1 MPDPAPFPAG
11 LPPGAARRL
20 SVVGGALLASGIGAF
35 LWKGHPKHFEWG
47 VIGAVLGLGFL
58 SLGFY
63 LRSLVR
69 SHRLEG
75 FFLVTGDRRE
85 ALVIDD
91 AAESGQG
98 PSVERGANCAV
109 ELSLALLRNAVIEG
123 ASCRLALLER
133 SAGRHGDVFLYK
145 KLREASADSPIADP
159 SPRKGTRVRFAFL
172 LKVPGDG
179 SPTDERHRWEVTA
192 TVRARGVPDFS
203 VAAPIRVL

>member
-1 MPDPAPFPAG
+1 MPNPAPFPSG

-58 SLGFY
+58 SLSFY

-91 AAESGQG
+91 AAESERG

-109 ELSLALLRNAVIEG
+109 ELSLVFLRNAVIEG
-123 ASCRLALLER
+123 ASCRLALLELSER
-133 SAGRHGDVFLYK
+133 RHGGDFLRK
-145 KLREASADSPIADP
+145 KLYETSVDSPIADP
-159 SPRKGTRVRFAFL
+159 SPRKRTRVRFAFL
-172 LKVPGDG
+172 LKVPEDG
-179 SPTDERHRWEVTA
+179 SPTDDRRRWEVTA
-192 TVRARGVPDFS
+192 TVKARGISDFS
-203 VAAPIRVL
+203 VTAPVRVV